1 MFESTPMPA
10 LLPIILTA
18 SHIVLVVDA
27 VPKFNVEQTCRRAG
41 EVSVSLGRSAG
52 DCKRDEEDAHSKL
65 HWAQYSPAQRAGCVR
80 FSSLGS
86 SPSYVELLTCL
97 EMAKQAKELPEVS
110 KMGTSGSASDQDFL
124 PGGVL
129 KELPDEPCICA
140 SL

>member
-1 MFESTPMPA
+1 MPA

-18 SHIVLVVDA
+18 SHIVLVADA

-52 DCKRDEEDAHSKL
+52 DCKRDEDDAHGKL
-65 HWAQYSPAQRAGCVR
+65 QQDWAQYSPAQRTSCVR

-97 EMAKQAKELPEVS
+97 EMAKQAKELPEAS
-110 KMGTSGSASDQDFL
+110 KMGTSGQR
-124 PGGVL
+124 
-129 KELPDEPCICA
+129 
-140 SL
+140 

>member
-1 MFESTPMPA
+1 MEPDPA
-10 LLPIILTA
+10 Y
-18 SHIVLVVDA
+18 VLSSGV
-27 VPKFNVEQTCRRAG
+27 G
-41 EVSVSLGRSAG
+41 EVVFW
-52 DCKRDEEDAHSKL
+52 EHAHV
-65 HWAQYSPAQRAGCVR
+65 QRAGCVR

-97 EMAKQAKELPEVS
+97 EIAKQAKELP
-110 KMGTSGSASDQDFL
+110 GRWAPPGSARDQDFL

>member
-1 MFESTPMPA
+1 MLMPA

-18 SHIVLVVDA
+18 SHIVLAADA

-41 EVSVSLGRSAG
+41 DVSVSLGRSAG

-65 HWAQYSPAQRAGCVR
+65 RQDWAQYSPAQRAGCVR

-97 EMAKQAKELPEVS
+97 EMAKQVKELPEAS
-110 KMGTSGSASDQDFL
+110 TMGTSGQR
-124 PGGVL
+124 
-129 KELPDEPCICA
+129 
-140 SL
+140 